1 MRGKK
6 SRPCARILKN
16 KYVHLRTQAAGMP
29 VFHVQRFGTKSE
41 RAQFRILSP
50 AGHFV
55 YGGSDDFFSVAT
67 KTFQCKLLFEWKV
80 MKLEHMEAI

>member
-1 MRGKK
+1 MCFMCKD
-6 SRPCARILKN
+6 
-16 KYVHLRTQAAGMP
+16 
-29 VFHVQRFGTKSE
+29 SE
-41 RAQFRILSP
+41 QSQKRAEFRILSP

-67 KTFQCKLLFEWKV
+67 KTFQCKLLFKWKV